1 MPKEITLLELRETLA
16 DILGCEEP
24 DRIRVREKQHN
35 GFFGKIFREG
45 KKTLK

>member
-1 MPKEITLLELRETLA
+1 MPKEITLGELKETLA

-24 DRIRVREKQHN
+24 ERIRVREKQHN
-35 GFFGKIFREG
+35 GFFGKIFREA